1 MRLTKEKLIA
11 LWKIREQ
18 IFNNPI
24 NASIIKRYKEV
35 ASLFKEIADC
45 NISFDEEAKVYTL
58 NGTEI
63 ILKDGTY
70 PSVDSYFSC
79 KEDEMTANYA
89 FGGIKIMCK
98 RFPDKFTDLITK
110 IGCVLGGFTM
120 DDKHIMKDEYRIIS
134 NSSTGLSDNKSL
146 TSTGQIRH
154 PSSHFADNNYFFNV
168 INTIK
173 TCWRN

>member
-11 LWKIREQ
+11 LWRIRKQ

-24 NASIIKRYKEV
+24 NKKIKDRYEEV

-89 FGGIKIMCK
+89 FGGIKI
-98 RFPDKFTDLITK
+98 
-110 IGCVLGGFTM
+110 CVNVFQ
-120 DDKHIMKDEYRIIS
+120 I
-134 NSSTGLSDNKSL
+134 NS
-146 TSTGQIRH
+146 QI
-154 PSSHFADNNYFFNV
+154 
-168 INTIK
+168 
-173 TCWRN
+173 

>member
-58 NGTEI
+58 
-63 ILKDGTY
+63 KDRK
-70 PSVDSYFSC
+70 SV
-79 KEDEMTANYA
+79 
-89 FGGIKIMCK
+89 
-98 RFPDKFTDLITK
+98 
-110 IGCVLGGFTM
+110 V
-120 DDKHIMKDEYRIIS
+120 
-134 NSSTGLSDNKSL
+134 
-146 TSTGQIRH
+146 
-154 PSSHFADNNYFFNV
+154 
-168 INTIK
+168 
-173 TCWRN
+173 